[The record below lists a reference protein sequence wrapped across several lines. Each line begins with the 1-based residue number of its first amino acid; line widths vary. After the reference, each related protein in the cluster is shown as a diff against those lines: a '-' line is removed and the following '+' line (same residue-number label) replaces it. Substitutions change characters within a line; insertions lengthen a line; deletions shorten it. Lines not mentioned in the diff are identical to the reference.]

1 MRYGCRDC
9 GSPLWWG
16 DHKGRYV
23 ELHLG
28 SFDEPGG
35 LTPEY
40 EIWTIHREPWLPSFG
55 LPQYQQ
61 TLVASNPGTPAAMSS
76 WTWYLPIN
84 RRPSKK
90 NACAAERTGV
100 GAV

>member
-1 MRYGCRDC
+1 VTFRAEQVDVTGEVTRWGSAAHGMRYGCRDC

-40 EIWTIHREPWLPSFG
+40 EIWTILREPWLPSFG
-55 LPQYQQ
+55 LPRYQQ
-61 TLVASNPGTPAAMSS
+61 NPGG
-76 WTWYLPIN
+76 
-84 RRPSKK
+84 K
-90 NACAAERTGV
+90 
-100 GAV
+100 